1 MYFTEVFGPLKWHML
16 VCVAAFYGV
25 PALQYVLP
33 QEYGMALYLI
43 AGVLSALVIAVTCVV
58 LTIREG
64 FKWYYPIVVIFLYVP
79 SLLMFYDSSMLG
91 NVIAYLGLA
100 YVSLGDGGI
109 LLGKLLNAIDKIKKK
124 QPACRGPLLFFV
136 CII

>member
-16 VCVAAFYGV
+16 ACVAAFYGV

-43 AGVLSALVIAVTCVV
+43 AGVLSVLVIAVTCII

-100 YVSLGDGGI
+100 YVSQGMGHI
-109 LLGKLLNAIDKIKKK
+109 IGK
-124 QPACRGPLLFFV
+124 
-136 CII
+136 IIERNR